1 MPTYPFSQ
9 GGPESLTEVFVPC
22 QSIARNSVQVNTR
35 NNVRAQKSDP
45 CYPAGMEKEWQKR
58 FEARVEQDGRSA
70 RAISLAAGLGPNFVQ
85 QMLKTGRE
93 PGIDKFLAV
102 LGVMGTS
109 SALYVLTGQ
118 DFTEQDAEFLR
129 LVGGMDPEMK
139 AEALRFFQMLQA
151 RQGTPEPQP
160 SVPSKE

>member
-1 MPTYPFSQ
+1 MPTAQ
-9 GGPESLTEVFVPC
+9 IPEGSPEFQREVSVPC
-22 QSIARNSVQVNTR
+22 PHITRNSVQVNTR

-58 FEARVEQDGRSA
+58 FEARIEQDGRSA

-102 LGVMGTS
+102 LGAMGTS

-151 RQGTPEPQP
+151 RQGTPEPQI
-160 SVPSKE
+160 SVHSKE